1 MTKTNIY
8 EIDREI
14 EKILADSEVDPETGE
29 VTIDTDA
36 LDELQM
42 ARDEK
47 CENLALYIKN
57 LSALIKS
64 IKEEEAAL
72 AKRSKALENKR
83 DRLNA
88 YLQRVLQGV
97 KFMTARV
104 SVIFRRSSSTDIA
117 PGFVEWAKTQ
127 RPDLLRYKEPEA
139 DKTAVGKALAEG
151 ADIPF
156 ASIKESVS
164 LSIK

>member
-14 EKILADSEVDPETGE
+14 ERILADSVDPETGE

-36 LDELQM
+36 LDALQM

-47 CENLALYIKN
+47 VENLALYEKN
-57 LSALIKS
+57 MNALIKS
-64 IKEEEAAL
+64 MKEEEANL
-72 AKRSKALENKR
+72 AKRRKAMENKR
-83 DRLNA
+83 ERLNN
-88 YLQRVLQGV
+88 YLTSVLNGA
-97 KFMTARV
+97 KFTTARV
-104 SVIFRRSSSTDIA
+104 AVTFRRSSSTDIA

-139 DKTAVGKALAEG
+139 DKTAVGKALADG